1 MSAIVNPVS
10 DASDLEKAASSPQN
24 NSTSAEP
31 QQTPTPLLPTVAEG
45 VNQEPKQRWNEIL
58 RKWMQWLL
66 DGVRKL
72 LIGALFA
79 YVMLL
84 SGTTC
89 KLDDSH
95 INAD

>member
-10 DASDLEKAASSPQN
+10 DTSEKAASESSTQQN

-31 QQTPTPLLPTVAEG
+31 QQQPTPLLQTVAEG
-45 VNQEPKQRWNEIL
+45 VNQEPKQRWNEIFK
-58 RKWMQWLL
+58 KWMQWLL
-66 DGVRKL
+66 KGVWML
-72 LIGALFA
+72 LIAPLLFA

-89 KLDDSH
+89 KLDD
-95 INAD
+95 